1 MLNRTSS
8 PDAQRSVGPD
18 DETLR
23 PPASGLQPRSRVL
36 LGCDAAGTYEWLAS
50 ELARRGAE
58 VTVARTGFDVEQA
71 LENDG
76 PFELVITSS
85 HLPDK
90 TGLGVLAHA
99 RSVRIETPFLVI
111 VSGQRPMVRIMV
123 SDGTGDV
130 LSSRVVNGANLV
142 ALSTQLMQPLRAG
155 SGRNA

>member
-8 PDAQRSVGPD
+8 PDARRSVGAD

-23 PPASGLQPRSRVL
+23 PPAPTSRPQPRKRVL
-36 LGCDAAGTYEWLAS
+36 LGCDRAGTYEWLAS
-50 ELARRGAE
+50 ELVRRGAE
-58 VTVARTGFDVEQA
+58 VTIARSGIDVEKA
-71 LENDG
+71 LENSG
-76 PFELVITSS
+76 PYQLVITSA

-99 RSVRIETPFLVI
+99 RSLRIETPFLVI

-142 ALSTQLMQPLRAG
+142 ALSAQLMQPIRD
-155 SGRNA
+155 

>member
-1 MLNRTSS
+1 MLNRTPSHS
-8 PDAQRSVGPD
+8 GQASVGPD
-18 DETLR
+18 EETTR
-23 PPASGLQPRSRVL
+23 PPASKPRPRRRVL

-50 ELARRGAE
+50 ELARTGAE
-58 VTVARTGFDVEQA
+58 VTVARSGTAVETA
-71 LENDG
+71 LEHDG
-76 PFELVITSS
+76 PYQLVITSA

-99 RSVRIETPFLVI
+99 RSLRIETPFLVV

-142 ALSTQLMQPLRAG
+142 ALSTQLMQPFRA
-155 SGRNA
+155 